1 MKNFLLLTSIAFSC
15 LVSAQK
21 TRVLALDLS
30 TPTEKSLRFE
40 DGEGDSV
47 RWLSVRSADL
57 ISLKLIKGNPLKY
70 SYRINGAPITLF
82 MNADEWNRLFSEPSD
97 SKEAFA
103 KQYDAATYESLP
115 KKNEKLEKRLENLEI
130 TLDRFELENTN
141 KESLDDDFKKDRAL
155 LFDTLKQANYEA
167 HANKACLEQGMN
179 NPEYK
184 NLLSEE
190 EKAKAE
196 KNIKSNIDQA
206 DKMLKSF
213 ETKYFFSNE
222 FYTLPME
229 HQGKNIDAIEFT
241 VKRVNKE
248 TNAEDETFTGKY
260 KVWIT
265 GGMKIDISA
274 GVFLTS
280 LFDKEYE
287 ARDISDD
294 SGNKEIVLKNRG
306 NYDFAFGSTINTN
319 FRINSWVQPQLSFG
333 AVFTQNQKFQL
344 ILGGGIILGRE
355 ERWILSGGLS
365 MGVVDRLAD
374 RFQAGGIYDLG
385 TSGQVPT
392 IKQFKFGHFF
402 GITYNLSKVNTIS
415 IKPK

>member
-15 LVSAQK
+15 LVHAQK

-40 DGEGDSV
+40 DGEGDSA

-97 SKEAFA
+97 NKEAFA

>member
-1 MKNFLLLTSIAFSC
+1 MKNILLLISIMFSC
-15 LVSAQK
+15 KVYTQK
-21 TRVLALDLS
+21 TRVLTLDLS
-30 TPTEKSLRFE
+30 APTENSLRFE
-40 DGEGDSV
+40 NSEGNSA

-70 SYRINGAPITLF
+70 SYRINGVPITLF

-97 SKEAFA
+97 NKEAFA

-115 KKNEKLEKRLENLEI
+115 KKNEELEEKLENLEI
-130 TLDRFELENTN
+130 ALEQFELENTN
-141 KESLDDDFKKDRAL
+141 KESLDNEFEKDRAS
-155 LFDTLKQANYEA
+155 LFYTLKQANYEA

-179 NPEYK
+179 NPAYT
-184 NLLSEE
+184 NILSKE

-213 ETKYFFSNE
+213 EAKYFFSNE

-229 HQGKNIDAIEFT
+229 QQGKNIDAIEFT
-241 VKRVNKE
+241 VKRINKE

-260 KVWIT
+260 KVWIK

-294 SGNKEIVLKNRG
+294 SGNKEIVLKNHG

-374 RFQAGGIYDLG
+374 GFQTERAYNLG
-385 TSGQVPT
+385 TSGQIPM
-392 IKQFKFGHFF
+392 IRQFKFGHFF

-415 IKPK
+415 VKPK